1 MHERKVIHQCGR
13 ARVGTRVGGDDPVQQ
28 GAEGAVRG
36 VLRSPG
42 HLLAGHLQRVPA
54 DGAAE
59 LRAVEGHR
67 GGEAAAL
74 HPEQVGPLRVAL
86 RERACG
92 EVERHHAAG
101 HGGLHVDD
109 DGNVNAVKLFFCNPA
124 HANSRPAITIP

>member
-1 MHERKVIHQCGR
+1 M
-13 ARVGTRVGGDDPVQQ
+13 GGNDPVQQ

-86 RERACG
+86 RERARG
-92 EVERHHAAG
+92 EVERDHASG
-101 HGGLHVDD
+101 HGGLHAGRVGGARRGFLPLYNHCEGGGDAAELC
-109 DGNVNAVKLFFCNPA
+109 GAEECE
-124 HANSRPAITIP
+124 